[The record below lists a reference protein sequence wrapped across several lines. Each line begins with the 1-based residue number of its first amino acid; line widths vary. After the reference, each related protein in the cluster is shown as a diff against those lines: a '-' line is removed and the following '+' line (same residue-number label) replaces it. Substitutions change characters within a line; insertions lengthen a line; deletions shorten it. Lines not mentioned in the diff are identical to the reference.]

1 MLDEIADTN
10 VVKQSMPT
18 GCGGACGEM
27 LLKDRNIFVDQTQI
41 GTGLKNPEQLARDLT
56 KNSGG
61 SWSGGFVGFEAY
73 DALNK
78 TGSWSAMMWDQS
90 SKIGHWVVV
99 KGADSKGNVSIYD
112 LWKGTS
118 YKMTDK
124 EFKGTWNGNAVFN
137 Q

>member
-1 MLDEIADTN
+1 
-10 VVKQSMPT
+10 
-18 GCGGACGEM
+18 M

-41 GTGLKNPEQLARDLT
+41 GTGLKSPEQLARDLT
-56 KNSGG
+56 KNGG
-61 SWSGGFVGFEAY
+61 SSWSGGFVGFEAY

-78 TGSWSAMMWDQS
+78 TGSSSAMMWDQG

-99 KGADSKGNVSIYD
+99 KGTDSKGNVSIYD
-112 LWKGTS
+112 PWKGTS